1 MFIRKVTK
9 KNSNSDKV
17 YEYYRLTHSYRV
29 GDKNRQMVVLNLG
42 SLDELHPSKHKF
54 LADRIEQLLTGVNCL
69 FSHVDDEIE
78 QLARHFH
85 SIIVKK
91 GHFSLMHKNAQ
102 KPDVSNNDIEKN
114 EKQYTEVDLNSAEE
128 IESRDLGGEWLVNQA
143 LIRLNIDDILMSLG
157 MTSKEIITAKA
168 LITAKMIHPSSE
180 LETERW
186 LIENS
191 STLELYN
198 ETSQRATRYHL
209 YKAAEVLYTHK
220 ALIEQKIYDT
230 CQGFFKQRNKVI
242 IFDLTNI
249 HFEGLMLESDR
260 AKFGRSKQK
269 RSDCRLI
276 SLALT
281 IDSLGF
287 VRGSQFWDGNIYEP
301 DTLKS
306 MLEYIETQYKG
317 DEEKPLLVFD
327 AGLSIDENLTLVKD
341 RFDYICVSRTIPSQ
355 YTHLSEDWTE
365 LKDNRGNNIH
375 VTKVETENGET
386 MLLIQSDQKKKK
398 EESMDTKITQCFE
411 DKLVYLKEGLML
423 PRRLKKISKV
433 HESVGRLKNQ
443 FSKVSKLYDISYT
456 EDAEKGVITDIMW
469 KRNEEKEKPKGHYF
483 LRFSKKELTDKEIWD
498 GYNLTREV
506 ESSFQCLKSDLNIR
520 PVFHQKDKYIEAHIW
535 LGVLA
540 YQIVNFIRQQLKD
553 NNITY
558 RWSTI
563 VEKLKTQRITTTTMN
578 VKGNKKAIIK
588 TCTQANMD
596 VKRIYDALK
605 FKERPFVRKTNV
617 VTQL

>member
-1 MFIRKVTK
+1 
-9 KNSNSDKV
+9 
-17 YEYYRLTHSYRV
+17 
-29 GDKNRQMVVLNLG
+29 MVVLNLG

-54 LADRIEQLLTGVNCL
+54 LADRIEQLLTGVTCL
-69 FSHVDDEIE
+69 FSHVDDEID

-85 SIIVKK
+85 KIIVKK
-91 GHFSLMHKNAQ
+91 GHFSLMKKNTQ
-102 KPDVSNNDIEKN
+102 KPDMSNNDIQKN

-128 IESRDLGGEWLVNQA
+128 IESRDLGGEWIVNQTFT
-143 LIRLNIDDILMSLG
+143 RLNMDAILSSLG
-157 MTSKEIITAKA
+157 MTSKEIVTAKA

-186 LIENS
+186 LAENS
-191 STLELYN
+191 SILELHS
-198 ETSQRATRYHL
+198 ETSQRATGYHL

-327 AGLSIDENLTLVKD
+327 AGLGIDKK
-341 RFDYICVSRTIPSQ
+341 FDLSQ
-355 YTHLSEDWTE
+355 
-365 LKDNRGNNIH
+365 R
-375 VTKVETENGET
+375 
-386 MLLIQSDQKKKK
+386 
-398 EESMDTKITQCFE
+398 
-411 DKLVYLKEGLML
+411 
-423 PRRLKKISKV
+423 
-433 HESVGRLKNQ
+433 
-443 FSKVSKLYDISYT
+443 
-456 EDAEKGVITDIMW
+456 
-469 KRNEEKEKPKGHYF
+469 
-483 LRFSKKELTDKEIWD
+483 
-498 GYNLTREV
+498 
-506 ESSFQCLKSDLNIR
+506 
-520 PVFHQKDKYIEAHIW
+520 
-535 LGVLA
+535 
-540 YQIVNFIRQQLKD
+540 
-553 NNITY
+553 
-558 RWSTI
+558 
-563 VEKLKTQRITTTTMN
+563 
-578 VKGNKKAIIK
+578 
-588 TCTQANMD
+588 
-596 VKRIYDALK
+596 
-605 FKERPFVRKTNV
+605 
-617 VTQL
+617 